1 MTSIFSD
8 DENEL
13 QRFEILVDGVSVG
26 KIDDSQ
32 SSAKCSAGLMLMHA
46 SKEDGVVSIV
56 MCSIAHPLSL
66 LFKFSEY

>member
-8 DENEL
+8 DENET

-46 SKEDGVVSIV
+46 SKEDGVREYCYVLYPPPVIIV
-56 MCSIAHPLSL
+56 IQVL
-66 LFKFSEY
+66 